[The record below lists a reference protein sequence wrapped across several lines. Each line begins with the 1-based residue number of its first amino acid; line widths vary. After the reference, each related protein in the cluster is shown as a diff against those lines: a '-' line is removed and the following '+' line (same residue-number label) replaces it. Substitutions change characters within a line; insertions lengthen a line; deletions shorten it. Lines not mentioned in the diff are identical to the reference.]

1 MMTQAIVIF
10 LSILVVSTV
19 LAMVLGKLA
28 GLMYDAGMLDFGL
41 FLVVVAV
48 AAFALGVLAGWWFL

>member
-28 GLMYDAGMLDFGL
+28 GLMYDAGMLDASFFAL
-41 FLVVVAV
+41 FVAV

>member
-1 MMTQAIVIF
+1 MVEGSTIF

-28 GLMYDAGMLDFGL
+28 GLMYDAGMLDFSL
-41 FLVVVAV
+41 FAVVVTV
-48 AAFALGVLAGWWFL
+48 VVFALGVLAGWWFL

>member
-28 GLMYDAGMLDFGL
+28 GLMYDAGRLDFSL
-41 FLVVVAV
+41 FAVVVTVAV
-48 AAFALGVLAGWWFL
+48 FALGVLAGWWFL